1 MNVNNHKNTQNNFKF
16 WICQALLRNRM
27 KGEVVEV
34 IPILSFQKEDSCVL
48 LLVILDVWQYLSAN
62 GKYNGFEI
70 VIDT

>member
-1 MNVNNHKNTQNNFKF
+1 
-16 WICQALLRNRM
+16 M